1 MKYTVEIDIN
11 KPIDEVIKL
20 FDDPANLYNWM
31 EGLQSIEKLSGEP
44 GAVGSK
50 SIYKFKMDKR
60 EVVMTETIIE
70 NNLPKELITS
80 YEAKGVYNIVSNGF
94 EKIDD
99 QRTKYISK
107 QEFRL
112 KGFMKI
118 IGFLMPG
125 SFKKQSITYLKA
137 FKQFAEQH

>member
-11 KPIDEVIKL
+11 KPIDEIVEL
-20 FDDPANLYNWM
+20 FNNTEHYFKWM
-31 EGLQSIEKLSGEP
+31 QGLQSIEPLSGEL

-50 SIYKFKMDKR
+50 SVYKFKMDKR
-60 EVVMTETIIE
+60 EIEMTETIIE
-70 NNLPKELITS
+70 NNLPEAFITS

-94 EKIDD
+94 KKIDE
-99 QRTKYISK
+99 QNTKYISK
-107 QEFRL
+107 QEFRF

-125 SFKKQSITYLKA
+125 SFKKQSMTYLKA
-137 FKQFAEQH
+137 FKQFAENQ